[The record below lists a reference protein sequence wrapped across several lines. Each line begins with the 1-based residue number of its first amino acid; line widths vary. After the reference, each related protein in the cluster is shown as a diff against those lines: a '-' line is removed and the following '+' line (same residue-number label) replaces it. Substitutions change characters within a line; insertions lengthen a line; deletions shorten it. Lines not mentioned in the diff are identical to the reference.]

1 MTEESKIFIVI
12 PAFNEESKIG
22 AVINELKTA
31 GYYNIL
37 VINDGSTDKTRETA
51 LEAGTEVLD
60 HMVNRGQGAALRT
73 GIEYLKENYNP
84 EIIITFDADGQ
95 HQATDLANLIQPILE
110 DEADIALGSRFI
122 SNTSSVPFIRK
133 SILKMGILFTVF
145 ISSIKLTDTH
155 NGLRA
160 LGKKAIEE
168 IKISNRNMEHAS
180 DIINEIAKKNLR
192 FKEIPVNILY
202 SNYSLHKGQSS
213 FNFIKMGI
221 KILIRQITK

>member
-1 MTEESKIFIVI
+1 MIEESKIFIVI

-22 AVINELKTA
+22 TVINGLKTA

-37 VINDGSTDKTRETA
+37 VINDGSTDKTRKNA

-73 GIEYLKENYNP
+73 GIEYLRENYDP
-84 EIIITFDADGQ
+84 EIIVTFDADGQ
-95 HQATDLANLIQPILE
+95 HQATDLANLIQPILK
-110 DEADIALGSRFI
+110 DEADITLGSRFI
-122 SNTSSVPFIRK
+122 SNTSSVPFVRK
-133 SILKMGILFTVF
+133 FILKMGILFTVF

-168 IKISNRNMEHAS
+168 IKISNRSMEHAS

-192 FKEIPVNILY
+192 FKEIPVNIIY
-202 SNYSLHKGQSS
+202 SDYSLHKGQSS